1 MGAAE
6 DTKRKQKPKHGK
18 VVRLSEYAWSFLSSR
33 LESGETIK
41 QAVDAMVS
49 EVLDLESAPP
59 PAAQGGRTLYVLPQS
74 KIVCDATTLEE
85 ARGEA
90 VLRAVRRRSKTIE
103 EPITVIEVE

>member
-1 MGAAE
+1 MAAE
-6 DTKRKQKPKHGK
+6 ELKRKQKPKRGK

-41 QAVDAMVS
+41 EAVDAMVS

-59 PAAQGGRTLYVLPQS
+59 PSVKEGRTLYVLPES
-74 KIVCDATTLEE
+74 KIVCETLEE

-90 VLRAVRRRSKTIE
+90 ILRAVQKKTKKAEKPIVVREIE
-103 EPITVIEVE
+103 